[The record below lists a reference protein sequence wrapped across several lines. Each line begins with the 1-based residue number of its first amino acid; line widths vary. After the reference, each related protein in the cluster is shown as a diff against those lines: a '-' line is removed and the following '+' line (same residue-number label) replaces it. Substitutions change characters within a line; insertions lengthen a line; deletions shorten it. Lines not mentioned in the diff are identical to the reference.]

1 MTFSVSH
8 NNVRG
13 LERTFE
19 KLHTHLLNELDYQ
32 LHVIGIAETRI
43 TVSKLLEHLP
53 SLSVYELEFVPA
65 PLSAGGVGMF
75 TDNILKYRV
84 REKPSSDAFQALWI
98 KVFEKNKKIFV
109 ELYIDNITPLRVFRF
124 IWMRR

>member
-1 MTFSVSH
+1 M
-8 NNVRG
+8 
-13 LERTFE
+13 
-19 KLHTHLLNELDYQ
+19 
-32 LHVIGIAETRI
+32 IGIAETRI

-53 SLSVYELEFVPA
+53 SLSVYELEFVPT

-84 REKPSSDAFQALWI
+84 REKPSPDAFQALWI
-98 KVFEKNKKIFV
+98 KVFEKNKKIFE